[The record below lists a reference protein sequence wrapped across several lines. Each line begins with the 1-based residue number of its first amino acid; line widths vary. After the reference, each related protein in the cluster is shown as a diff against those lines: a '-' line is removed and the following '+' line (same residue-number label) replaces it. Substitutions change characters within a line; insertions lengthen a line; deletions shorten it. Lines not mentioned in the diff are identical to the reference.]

1 MREIKITLERNGKTI
16 TTDIDEEAF
25 VDWSN
30 SKEVIVN
37 NIRQMYQDTLEKK
50 ISMPKEVWEG
60 YKKSHKLA
68 MEVIEIQNKK
78 IVELLKREGN

>member
-1 MREIKITLERNGKTI
+1 MREVKITLERGGKTI